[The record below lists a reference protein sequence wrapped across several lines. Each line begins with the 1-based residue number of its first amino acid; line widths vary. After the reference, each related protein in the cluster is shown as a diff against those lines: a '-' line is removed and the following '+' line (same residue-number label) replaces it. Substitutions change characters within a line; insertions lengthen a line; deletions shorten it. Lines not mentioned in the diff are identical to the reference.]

1 MQTRFYNYGQTYNSA
16 QHNDAR
22 FGVTAPGPYRGFGLS
37 ADATNNIVIAAGYG
51 ALHDGYVWKEDGDNL
66 VDFSA
71 YILPGAADYTI
82 CAVHVDRQI
91 LGGATVTYEVRAG
104 IAFTILDGVVLG
116 WVRYPGGAIPLATA
130 HLQKAPNLLLS
141 SYGPDIVTSVA
152 ETRYAPFNNA
162 GGCYTTPG
170 FSADITVTDL
180 DFDGF
185 FVVHQSLKNSDAAAG
200 MNTIIQHLQF
210 YAGSR
215 PPSSFDFWV
224 AIDTEPTTNLTAQ
237 VFDTALVPVAAAEVI
252 TGTAGAWA
260 SRTMTLNYNN
270 VATATFDYGEP
281 YTLRLTYNLG
291 HTPGSG
297 KVIKLA
303 KVTASCWAF

>member
-22 FGVTAPGPYRGFGLS
+22 FAVTAPGPYQGFGLS
-37 ADATNNIVIAAGYG
+37 ADAANNIVIAAGYG

-152 ETRYAPFNNA
+152 ETRYAPINNA
-162 GGCYTTPG
+162 NGCFTQSVGVNTTLTPL
-170 FSADITVTDL
+170 A
-180 DFDGF
+180 FDGS
-185 FVVHQSLKNSDAAAG
+185 FVLSQDLVNGGGAPEQS
-200 MNTIIQHLQF
+200 IQHMQF
-210 YAGSR
+210 YAGVR
-215 PPSSFDFWV
+215 PPSSFDFWL
-224 AIDTEPTTNLTAQ
+224 AIDTEPNTNLTAQ
-237 VFDTALVPVAAAEVI
+237 VFDTALVPVAAPEVVL
-252 TGTAGAWA
+252 GTAGAWA

-270 VATATFDYGEP
+270 VTAATFDYGEP

-291 HTPGSG
+291 AGRT
-297 KVIKLA
+297 IKLA
-303 KVTASCWAF
+303 KITASCWPY